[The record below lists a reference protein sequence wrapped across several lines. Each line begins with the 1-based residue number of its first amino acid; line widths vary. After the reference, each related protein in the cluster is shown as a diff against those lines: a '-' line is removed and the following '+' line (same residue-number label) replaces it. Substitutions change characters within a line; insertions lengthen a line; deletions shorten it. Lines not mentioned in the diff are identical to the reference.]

1 MLIPNISALPSAA
14 SAQNGGCG
22 SLFYSN
28 TMATTREQMAAFR
41 ARHRERLKLQARQY
55 RKDYAAEISIR
66 RKAVY
71 AARREDILAALR
83 IKRAKN
89 PEAQRNADRAYRE
102 RLRNDPIRAKIA
114 REKDRLKAKRL
125 RDTDTLYRLTNAFR
139 SRLTR
144 AVRVQ
149 HGQKA
154 FKTMDLVGC
163 SVALLRARLESK
175 FTDGMS
181 WENYGKWH
189 IDHIIACAEFDLR
202 NPEQQRKCFH
212 YSNLQPLWG
221 PANLKKNAPRR
232 TKLR

>member
-1 MLIPNISALPSAA
+1 MVDAAL
-14 SAQNGGCG
+14 CFI
-22 SLFYSN
+22 L

-125 RDTDTLYRLTNAFR
+125 RDTDTLYRLTNALR

-154 FKTMDLVGC
+154 FKTMDGLGWVSGR
-163 SVALLRARLESK
+163 SFARAAGIKIHR
-175 FTDGMS
+175 
-181 WENYGKWH
+181 WH
-189 IDHIIACAEFDLR
+189 VL
-202 NPEQQRKCFH
+202 
-212 YSNLQPLWG
+212 G
-221 PANLKKNAPRR
+221 
-232 TKLR
+232 KLREMAHRSYHSMRGV